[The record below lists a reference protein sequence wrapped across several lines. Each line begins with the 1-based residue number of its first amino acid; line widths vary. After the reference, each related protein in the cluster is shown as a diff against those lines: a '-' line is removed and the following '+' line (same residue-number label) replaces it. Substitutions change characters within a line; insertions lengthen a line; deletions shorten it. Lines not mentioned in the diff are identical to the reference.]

1 MSILEKA
8 YRVNEQGMIVE
19 EINEIEIDDVIRS
32 IQEIDRKIEKL
43 VSEKK
48 SRSPIPIHLLKIKA
62 K

>member
-19 EINEIEIDDVIRS
+19 EINDIEIDDVIRS

-48 SRSPIPIHLLKIKA
+48 HLIPQSPFIY
-62 K
+62 